1 MERNVRERMDAASRR
16 EDRQKRQAEM
26 AENITTEDKDSQEVK
41 MREALTVRKFYW
53 TYLKK
58 RLESAQK
65 GSVHLEQA
73 FAKIK
78 AGTGIRDVDEIVERF
93 LTKEKRFDSL
103 LQDVNKAEQ
112 SLESL
117 KAQHEK
123 AQKELQAMT
132 IMAGGKKREVY
143 LEIEEIEE
151 QLRVMKKDYTS
162 TKDKLTHSVGIYD
175 RLLDWGLQTGER
187 LMGKNS
193 LDLDIPSGL
202 TIGNGK
208 NTLLD
213 LFQIIKAKVQEK
225 LAPVLKTKTE
235 LLGEITKINKKDVNT
250 VLDEVSSSD
259 FLTKNV
265 RVRPRSVKNFD
276 SIDQSDDEDAVARLE
291 TRVELDEERQTA
303 KQEAK
308 EKEQLYRRRKRR
320 QSAMRRY
327 Y

>member
-1 MERNVRERMDAASRR
+1 
-16 EDRQKRQAEM
+16 
-26 AENITTEDKDSQEVK
+26 
-41 MREALTVRKFYW
+41 
-53 TYLKK
+53 
-58 RLESAQK
+58 
-65 GSVHLEQA
+65 
-73 FAKIK
+73 
-78 AGTGIRDVDEIVERF
+78 
-93 LTKEKRFDSL
+93 
-103 LQDVNKAEQ
+103 
-112 SLESL
+112 
-117 KAQHEK
+117 
-123 AQKELQAMT
+123 
-132 IMAGGKKREVY
+132 MAGGKKREVY

-276 SIDQSDDEDAVARLE
+276 SID
-291 TRVELDEERQTA
+291 
-303 KQEAK
+303 
-308 EKEQLYRRRKRR
+308 
-320 QSAMRRY
+320 
-327 Y
+327 